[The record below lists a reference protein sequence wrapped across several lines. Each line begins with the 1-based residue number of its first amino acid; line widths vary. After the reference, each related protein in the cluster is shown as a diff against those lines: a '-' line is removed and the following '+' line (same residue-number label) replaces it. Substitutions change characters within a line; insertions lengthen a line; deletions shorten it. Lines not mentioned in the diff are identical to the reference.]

1 MIQHAAFHGC
11 MCPLLSAKHA
21 KTAESSKKIRSIR
34 LEKRSFFSCS
44 PMALKL
50 IGNKMYEIS

>member
-21 KTAESSKKIRSIR
+21 KTAESSKKIK
-34 LEKRSFFSCS
+34 EKEVKQEDF
-44 PMALKL
+44 
-50 IGNKMYEIS
+50 E